1 MSQKA
6 VLVRV
11 NENLVQ
17 EVFNSVPDYEE
28 AVQICKDEGYEAEDD
43 YFSNYCYVEYEW
55 LDIGEGESGVDEFIN
70 DETLL
75 AIYDSDDYERHI
87 YETFGLNVE
96 VIESG
101 SYEVLIEDLEEE
113 DD

>member
-11 NENLVQ
+11 NGNLVQ

-28 AVQICKDEGYEAEDD
+28 AVQICKDEGYEADD
-43 YFSNYCYVEYEW
+43 NYFSNYYSVEYEW
-55 LDIGEGESGVDEFIN
+55 LDIGEGESGVNEFI
-70 DETLL
+70 DEETLL
-75 AIYDSDDYERHI
+75 AIYDSYDYERYI

-101 SYEVLIEDLEEE
+101 SYEVDIDDLKEE
-113 DD
+113 D

>member
-11 NENLVQ
+11 DGNLVQ
-17 EVFNSVPDYEE
+17 EVFSSVPDYEE
-28 AVQICKDEGYEAEDD
+28 AVQICKDEGYEADD
-43 YFSNYCYVEYEW
+43 NYFSNYYSVEYKW
-55 LDIGEGESGVDEFIN
+55 IDIGEGESGVDHFID

-75 AIYDSDDYERHI
+75 YIYDSDDYAKHI
-87 YETFGLNVE
+87 YETFGLDVE
-96 VIESG
+96 SVQTG
-101 SYEVLIEDLEEE
+101 SYEVLIEDLRE